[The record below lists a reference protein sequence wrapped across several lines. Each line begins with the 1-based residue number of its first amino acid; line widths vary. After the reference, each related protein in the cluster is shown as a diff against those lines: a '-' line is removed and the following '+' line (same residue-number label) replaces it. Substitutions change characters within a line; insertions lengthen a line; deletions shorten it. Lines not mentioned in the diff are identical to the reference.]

1 MSERLSAVPTPPA
14 QLWRQIRL
22 QYVPVI
28 VFLVGVFAAA
38 FLWIRWVAPPTL
50 IGEAEAT
57 RAEVRSALPGMLAG
71 LDVAVLQS
79 VTAGQKIGEII
90 INDPRV
96 LATSL
101 ATIRAEI
108 ASMRATL
115 DPVVGLQRA
124 AFDFL
129 RLQLE
134 LMTKRVELATLQGEL
149 QQAEAT
155 LARSTGLHRSKLITD
170 EEYERARSGRDTLVA
185 QIKALNELIADME
198 PRVRK
203 METAGHGQDTSEQAL
218 RVAIEHKEAE
228 LRQIEAELGPRP
240 LTAPI
245 DGIVTMVY
253 RRAGEAVGTAE
264 PILQITASQSN
275 RIIGYLRQP
284 LPLTPRPGASV
295 ELRTRTLRRQIAN
308 AKVEQVG
315 RQFEPIPATLL
326 AAMRLPVSAAPTE
339 FGLRVHVTM
348 PAGFTIRPGEHVDVI
363 ILDE

>member
-1 MSERLSAVPTPPA
+1 MSERLPAIPTPRA

-28 VFLVGVFAAA
+28 IFLAGVFVAA
-38 FLWIRWVAPPTL
+38 FLWFRWVAPPSL
-50 IGEAEAT
+50 IGEAEAR
-57 RAEVRSALPGMLAG
+57 RAEVRSALPGTLAG
-71 LDVAVLQS
+71 LEVDLLQT
-79 VTAGQKIGEII
+79 VTAGQKIGEVIV
-90 INDPRV
+90 NDPRV

-149 QQAEAT
+149 QQAEST
-155 LARSTGLHRSKLITD
+155 LTRSTGLHRSKLITD
-170 EEYERARSGRDTLVA
+170 EEFELARAGRDTLVA

-203 METAGHGQDTSEQAL
+203 MEAAGHGQDKSEQAL
-218 RVAIEHKEAE
+218 RIAIEHKEAE

-240 LTAPI
+240 LIAPI
-245 DGIVTMVY
+245 DGVVTLVY

-264 PILQITASQSN
+264 PILQITAPDAH

-284 LPLTPRPGASV
+284 LPQSPKRGATV
-295 ELRTRTLRRQIAN
+295 EVRTRTLRRQIGTG
-308 AKVEQVG
+308 KVEQVG
-315 RQFEPIPATLL
+315 GQFEPIPATLL
-326 AAMRLPVSAAPTE
+326 AAMRLPVTTAPTE

-348 PAGFTIRPGEHVDVI
+348 PTGLTVRPGEYVDLI
-363 ILDE
+363 LLDE